1 MSSKSANKTASQTA
15 PKTTSKKTSP
25 KGKSTR
31 SAAASPAKTEAARRQ
46 ALAEIERRVTGREPQ
61 SMKSGKATKPAAK
74 ATATGKAAAPAK
86 AGAAPKPSAAPKRD
100 GPLSAID
107 AAAKVLATAQAPMR
121 CKDLI
126 NEMAAK
132 RLWESPAG
140 KTPEATLYAAILR
153 EIAGKGDAARFRK
166 AERGRFE
173 LATR

>member
-15 PKTTSKKTSP
+15 TKTASKKTSP

-31 SAAASPAKTEAARRQ
+31 SAAANPAKTEAARRQ

-61 SMKSGKATKPAAK
+61 SMTSGKAMKPAAK
-74 ATATGKAAAPAK
+74 AKATGKAAAPA
-86 AGAAPKPSAAPKRD
+86 KPSAAPKRD